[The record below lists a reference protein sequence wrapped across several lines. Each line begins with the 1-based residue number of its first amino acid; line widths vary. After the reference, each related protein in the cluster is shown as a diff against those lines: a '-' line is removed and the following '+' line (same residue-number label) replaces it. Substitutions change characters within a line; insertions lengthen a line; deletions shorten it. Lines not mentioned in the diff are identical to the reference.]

1 MVEETSSQDV
11 GLLEQVGR
19 SQVDAQVVDYH
30 AFGIA
35 RLNPL
40 HLHSEIAI
48 GKDVPGEGLTGLP
61 EGVDGDGGSEG
72 GRLGAHRLVAVV
84 SVEKGQLEAVGRSQL
99 DEPLKVESQ
108 GDFLPGSATSQVV
121 DRQGII
127 FVSYLQEVFPEDF
140 VVRCG
145 DREGVGWRGGTAGL
159 EDATEV
165 GVVGVVGAVIFLG
178 RGDVTDVGRSSSCDI
193 EPGEVVSNIADGI
206 VSLIKLD
213 IFRHEDVDFELAA

>member
-1 MVEETSSQDV
+1 MV
-11 GLLEQVGR
+11 
-19 SQVDAQVVDYH
+19 
-30 AFGIA
+30 
-35 RLNPL
+35 
-40 HLHSEIAI
+40 
-48 GKDVPGEGLTGLP
+48 
-61 EGVDGDGGSEG
+61 
-72 GRLGAHRLVAVV
+72 
-84 SVEKGQLEAVGRSQL
+84 
-99 DEPLKVESQ
+99 
-108 GDFLPGSATSQVV
+108 
-121 DRQGII
+121 
-127 FVSYLQEVFPEDF
+127 PEDF